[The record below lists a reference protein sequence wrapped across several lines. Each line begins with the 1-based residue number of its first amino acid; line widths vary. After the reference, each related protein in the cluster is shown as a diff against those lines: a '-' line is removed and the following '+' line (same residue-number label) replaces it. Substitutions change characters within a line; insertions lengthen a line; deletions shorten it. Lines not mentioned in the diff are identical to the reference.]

1 MLKRSTAI
9 AVTTAL
15 TSLLVLASGSYAAAS
30 LSSDNGNN
38 NLRGRPVG
46 EALIDHEESSH
57 DDNSAPSSTFGRILE
72 NTLSTS
78 NEDID
83 AQYPAKAK
91 DGYHSND
98 VLFSFSSTL
107 TAPNSNVMRQPPPRN
122 LAETAHAE
130 EASHGE
136 GEGGHGGE
144 DSMVVHVTYEQI
156 YAILVFLMTATALGI
171 VTSKLGMVSDILYN
185 ACFVPF
191 LQSVHSHRYYMHEH
205 ILARSCRRNHHR
217 ILARTAFSRLRT
229 LS

>member
-1 MLKRSTAI
+1 MWKRSTTL
-9 AVTTAL
+9 AVAVAL
-15 TSLLVLASGSYAAAS
+15 TSLLILAPGSHAAAP
-30 LSSDNGNN
+30 LSSDNVNN

-98 VLFSFSSTL
+98 VLFSSTL
-107 TAPNSNVMRQPPPRN
+107 AAPNSNVMRQPPPRN
-122 LAETAHAE
+122 LAEAAHAE

-171 VTSKLGMVSDILYN
+171 VTSKLGMVSDILY
-185 ACFVPF
+185 
-191 LQSVHSHRYYMHEH
+191 L
-205 ILARSCRRNHHR
+205 
-217 ILARTAFSRLRT
+217 
-229 LS
+229 